1 MTVVTITTHVPA
13 PRATPRGA
21 IAVGL
26 IINFVKDALAAR
38 QARQA
43 RHALAKDAAALRQYA
58 LSFRDSDPSLVA
70 DLMAAADRAH

>member
-26 IINFVKDALAAR
+26 IINFVKDVQA
-38 QARQA
+38 ARQA
-43 RHALAKDAAALRQYA
+43 RHALAKDAAALRRYA
-58 LSFRDSDPSLVA
+58 LSFRNSDPSLVA